1 MNKPTV
7 VIIGTGGTI
16 AGTGTSLTDTTQ
28 YTAGDVPLEEI
39 TRALPELADYAEI
52 ETYQLCNID
61 STEMNQTLWMALQ
74 QKIEAYLKR
83 GDVAGVVVT
92 HGTDTMEETAYFLH
106 LTVNSEKPVVLT
118 GAMRPATARSADGP
132 MNLIEAVRLAACPR
146 ARKKGVLVMMNDRI
160 VSARFADKTNCGSV
174 DTFKSYEMGV
184 LGYVRD
190 RQIQFYTQPV
200 RRHTFQSELHVSGA
214 AFLPRVD
221 ILYMHADSDG
231 VFVKAAVD
239 AGARGIVVA
248 GLGNGNIP
256 ATAMIALRKAAA
268 KGVLVVRGF
277 RGDGGIVTTRHMDR
291 MDGVIAADNLSP
303 QKARVLLMLAL
314 RKTKDPRYIQRF
326 FEEY

>member
-16 AGTGTSLTDTTQ
+16 AGTGLHTMDMTQ
-28 YTAGDVPLEEI
+28 YKAGDMKIEDLVHV
-39 TRALPELADYAEI
+39 LPELSQYAEI

-74 QKIEAYLKR
+74 QKVEKYLER
-83 GDVAGVVVT
+83 ADVAGVVIT

-106 LTVNSEKPVVLT
+106 LTVNSEKPVILT
-118 GAMRPATARSADGP
+118 GAMRPATAKSADGP
-132 MNLIEAVRLAACPR
+132 MNLLEAVRLAISPK

-160 VSARFADKTNCGSV
+160 VSARFADKTNCGTV
-174 DTFKSYEMGV
+174 DTFRSYDLGC

-190 RQIQFYTQPV
+190 LQVQFYSEPV
-200 RRHTFQSELHVSGA
+200 RRHTYRSELHVSGA
-214 AFLPRVD
+214 TFLPRVD
-221 ILYMHADSDG
+221 ILYMHTDSDG
-231 VFVKAAVD
+231 TLVKAAVE
-239 AGARGIVVA
+239 AGARGIVIA

-256 ATAMIALRKAAA
+256 VSAMIALRKAAA

-277 RGDGGIVTTRHMDR
+277 RGNSGIVTPRAMDR
-291 MDGVIAADNLSP
+291 MDGFIAADNLSP
-303 QKARVLLMLAL
+303 QKARILLMLAL
-314 RKTKDPRYIQRF
+314 RKTKEPRYMQRY